1 MLSDFLIHTQTSIA
15 MKRIAIIGG
24 GPIGLEAA
32 LYGRL
37 AGFAVDLYEKGP
49 LAANVRD
56 WGHVRLFSPFRMNA
70 SNWGQ
75 RAIAEQLPNVH
86 LPEDEHFLTGCE
98 YADRYLLPLS
108 RLPMLSECLHE
119 QTTVIGISRMNSWK
133 ADLIGNPARGNDPFR
148 LLLRDRSGM
157 ERDVSADYV
166 LDCSGVYPHHN
177 WLGAGGLPAVGE
189 TSAAGAIKYGVPDIL
204 GSRRDFYAGQTTL
217 VIGGGYS
224 AATAITALARLAE
237 SDNSTRA
244 IWMTRSNR
252 ISPLAAIEEDPLP
265 ERSTLTAKANRL
277 AMSADSPIT
286 FMSQR
291 IIQGIQLLDEQGGF
305 RVIVRHREE
314 HEMLSINRIIANV
327 GYRPDRSLYGEL
339 QMHECYATSGP
350 IKLAAALLGETSSD
364 CLNQSSNGAET
375 LRNPEPGFFIL
386 GAKSYGRDSRF
397 LIRAGLEQITDA
409 YGLIAAESGTPMSR
423 ESEQGAQQQQ

>member
-1 MLSDFLIHTQTSIA
+1 MNHTHTSRA
-15 MKRIAIIGG
+15 TKRIAIVGG

-37 AGFAVDLYEKGP
+37 AGFDVDLYEKGP
-49 LAANVRD
+49 LAANMRD

-70 SNWGQ
+70 SNWAQ
-75 RAIAEQLPNVH
+75 RAIDEQQPGVRLPG
-86 LPEDEHFLTGCE
+86 DDQFLTGRE

-108 RLPMLSECLHE
+108 RLPILSESLHE
-119 QTTVIGISRMNSWK
+119 QTTVVGISRMNSWK
-133 ADLIGNPARGNDPFR
+133 ADLIENPARGNDLFR
-148 LLLRDRSGM
+148 LLLRDRSGI

-189 TSAAGAIKYGVPDIL
+189 TSAVGAIEYGVPDIL
-204 GSRRDFYAGQTTL
+204 GSRREFYAGQTTL
-217 VIGGGYS
+217 VIGSGYS
-224 AATAITALARLAE
+224 AATAITGLARLAE
-237 SDNSTRA
+237 SDKKTRA
-244 IWMTRSNR
+244 IWITRSER
-252 ISPLAAIEEDPLP
+252 TPPLAVIDEDPLP
-265 ERSTLTAKANRL
+265 ERGTLTAKANRL

-286 FMSQR
+286 LMPQR
-291 IIQGIQLLDEQGGF
+291 IIQGIQLIDGQGGF

-314 HEMLSINRIIANV
+314 HEMLSADRIVANV
-327 GYRPDRSLYGEL
+327 GYQPDRSLYSEL

-350 IKLAAALLGETSSD
+350 IKLAAALMGETSTD
-364 CLNQSSNGAET
+364 CLNQSSNGVET

-397 LIRAGLEQITDA
+397 LIRVGLEQIVDV
-409 YGLIAAESGTPMSR
+409 YDFLAAESETPMSR
-423 ESEQGAQQQQ
+423 KGEQGAQLQQ

>member
-1 MLSDFLIHTQTSIA
+1 MNHTQNSNAT
-15 MKRIAIIGG
+15 KRIAIIGG

-37 AGFAVDLYEKGP
+37 AGFDVELYEKGP

-75 RAIAEQLPNVH
+75 RAIAEQLPNVG
-86 LPEDEHFLTGCE
+86 LPQGEQYLTGRE
-98 YADRYLLPLS
+98 YADHYLLPLS
-108 RLPMLSECLHE
+108 RLPKLSECLHE
-119 QTTVIGISRMNSWK
+119 QTTVVGISRMNSWK

-148 LLLRDRSGM
+148 LLLRDRSGI

-189 TSAAGAIKYGVPDIL
+189 TSAAGAIEYGIPDIL
-204 GSRRDFYAGQTTL
+204 GNRRDLYAGQTTL

-237 SDNSTRA
+237 SDKNTRA
-244 IWMTRSNR
+244 IWITRSER
-252 ISPLAAIEEDPLP
+252 TPPLVAIEEDPLP
-265 ERSTLTAKANRL
+265 ERGTLTAKANRL

-286 FMSQR
+286 LMPQR
-291 IIQGIQLLDEQGGF
+291 IIQGIQCLAGQGGF

-314 HEMLSINRIIANV
+314 HEILSINRIIANV
-327 GYRPDRSLYGEL
+327 GYRPDRSLYSEL

-350 IKLAAALLGETSSD
+350 IKLAAALLGETSTD

-397 LIRAGLEQITDA
+397 LIRTGLEQIADV
-409 YGLIAAESGTPMSR
+409 YGLLTAEPGAPMSQK
-423 ESEQGAQQQQ
+423 SEQGAQQQQ

>member
-1 MLSDFLIHTQTSIA
+1 LNHKQNSHET
-15 MKRIAIIGG
+15 KRIAIIGG

-37 AGFAVDLYEKGP
+37 AGFDVDLYEKGP

-56 WGHVRLFSPFRMNA
+56 WGHVRLFSPFHMNT

-75 RAIAEQLPNVH
+75 RAIAEQLPNVG
-86 LPEDEHFLTGCE
+86 LPEGELFLTGRE
-98 YADRYLLPLS
+98 YTDRYLLPLS
-108 RLPMLSECLHE
+108 RLPILSECLHE
-119 QTTVIGISRMNSWK
+119 QTTVVGISRMNSWK
-133 ADLIGNPARGNDPFR
+133 ADLIGDPVRGNDPFR
-148 LLLRDRSGM
+148 LLLRDRSGI

-177 WLGAGGLPAVGE
+177 CLGAGGVPAVGE
-189 TSAAGAIKYGVPDIL
+189 TSAAGAIEYNVPDIL

-217 VIGGGYS
+217 VIGSGYS

-237 SDNSTRA
+237 LDNNTRG
-244 IWMTRSNR
+244 IWMTRSDR
-252 ISPLAAIEEDPLP
+252 TPPLATIQEDPLP
-265 ERSTLTAKANRL
+265 ERGTLTAKANRL
-277 AMSADSPIT
+277 AMSTDSPIT
-286 FMSQR
+286 LMPQR
-291 IIQGIQLLDEQGGF
+291 IIQGIQLLDGQGGF

-314 HEMLSINRIIANV
+314 HEILSINRIIANV
-327 GYRPDRSLYGEL
+327 GYRPDRTLYSEL

-350 IKLAAALLGETSSD
+350 IKLAAALLGETSTD

-397 LIRAGLEQITDA
+397 LIRAGLEQVVDV
-409 YGLIAAESGTPMSR
+409 YDMLAAEPGAPMSQK
-423 ESEQGAQQQQ
+423 SEQGAQQQQ